1 MTLSE
6 LLHAHMDDETQQ
18 VAVQLKVVVEQW
30 SEDQSFEDKED
41 LRYLVKRH
49 SVPVKANTLI
59 DLAAELQS
67 RGFELERELHHQAP
81 TKSGANEY
89 TVRSPR
95 FQRWA
100 RR

>member
-59 DLAAELQS
+59 DLAPNSSPGALS
-67 RGFELERELHHQAP
+67 L
-81 TKSGANEY
+81 SGA
-89 TVRSPR
+89 SPPSACEIWC
-95 FQRWA
+95 Q
-100 RR
+100 